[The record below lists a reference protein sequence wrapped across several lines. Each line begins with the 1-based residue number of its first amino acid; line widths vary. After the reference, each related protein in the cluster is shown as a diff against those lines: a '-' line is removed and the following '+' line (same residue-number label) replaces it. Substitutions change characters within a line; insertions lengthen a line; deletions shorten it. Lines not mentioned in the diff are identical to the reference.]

1 MAASVD
7 SRSGTPSLVR
17 NAATLF
23 GGQAIGLILPLATI
37 PYIARV
43 LRPEGWAPVIVAQA
57 LGNWLILM
65 LEYGFDLSG
74 TRAVARARHDP
85 ESLPEV
91 VRGVQGA
98 KLLLV
103 PLATLI
109 LALAFLA
116 TPSLRAHPELIL
128 PTLAFAVLRGLN
140 PFWFFQG
147 MERVRGA
154 VAVEAA
160 TKTVAALGVFAVVRQ
175 PADGWRVIALQAATA
190 AVSFGILT
198 RWMATETTLLSPRI
212 GAGLSTLRRSWVVF
226 GVRAAAGL
234 SAQANTFV
242 LSVLASPVAVAA
254 FGGTERIVRAAINLL
269 QPLTWAL
276 FPRVSF
282 LSAADPANARRL
294 IMQCL
299 VGVGL
304 FGGAI
309 GLTAFVGAPL
319 LVRLLLGAG
328 YEAAVPAMRVFS
340 ALAPLAAVNT
350 VFGLYWAVP
359 FGHERAFLKT
369 IIAAAAV
376 NLALAFAL
384 VPKWGATGM
393 CAATVGAELFVSLV
407 LISLYMRRWHLPV
420 PHQSAVMRS

>member
-1 MAASVD
+1 MDGVRPHSD
-7 SRSGTPSLVR
+7 TRSLVR

-23 GGQAIGLILPLATI
+23 SGQAIGLILPLTTI

-43 LRPEGWAPVIVAQA
+43 LRPEGWAPVLVAQA
-57 LGNWLILM
+57 LGNWLVLM

-74 TRAVARARHDP
+74 TRSVARARHDP
-85 ESLPEV
+85 DSLPEV

-109 LALAFLA
+109 LFVAFFAAPAL
-116 TPSLRAHPELIL
+116 RQHKELLL

-147 MERVRGA
+147 IERVRGA
-154 VAVEAA
+154 VAVEAIA
-160 TKTVAALGVFAVVRQ
+160 KTVAALGVFAVVRH
-175 PADGWRVIALQAATA
+175 PADGWRVIALQAVTA

-198 RWMATETTLLSPRI
+198 RWMAGETTLLRPGVAS
-212 GAGLSTLRRSWVVF
+212 GLATLRRSSIVF
-226 GVRAAAGL
+226 GVRAASGL

-242 LSVLASPVAVAA
+242 LSVLANPVAVAA

-282 LSAADPANARRL
+282 LSASYPANARRL

-299 VGVGL
+299 LGVGL

-309 GLTAFVGAPL
+309 GLTAFAGAPL
-319 LVRLLLGAG
+319 LVHVLLGAG
-328 YEAAVPAMRVFS
+328 YEAAIPAMRVFA

-350 VFGLYWAVP
+350 VMGLYWAVP

-369 IIAAAAV
+369 IVAAAAV
-376 NLALAFAL
+376 NLALAVVL
-384 VPKWGATGM
+384 VPNWGATGM
-393 CAATVGAELFVSLV
+393 CAATVGAELFVSFV
-407 LISLYMRRWHLPV
+407 LLALYLRRWQLPV
-420 PHQSAVMRS
+420 SHPSLVTRS